1 MSLSKRAANRK
12 RDNQKAFR
20 AGQLKARERFINKK
34 FALMEELVGNEKKKE
49 QLLAKD
55 LKELNPVE
63 KAAVFSLSMKPV
75 DTEEFTAKKEERI
88 KAEIVSAKHKFG
100 VK

>member
-1 MSLSKRAANRK
+1 MSKRATNKRK
-12 RDNQKAFR
+12 ENQKAFR

-34 FALMEELVGNEKKKE
+34 YALMEELLSNEKQKE
-49 QLLAKD
+49 QLIAKD
-55 LKELNPVE
+55 LKELNQVE

-75 DTEEFTAKKEERI
+75 TLEDFSAKKEENI